1 MRPLDQQTIL
11 ITGAT
16 DGLGRALA
24 TQLAAHGTT
33 LLIHGRDDVRGQ
45 QTLEDIRAR
54 TGNDNLH
61 WLRADFAS
69 LDEVRALAQQV
80 TREHDGLTALVNNA
94 GIGATS
100 AGGDGRRIESR
111 DGYELRFAVNY
122 LAGYLLTRSLLPL
135 LERSA
140 PARIV
145 NVSSAGQAPIDFHD
159 VMLERR
165 YDGVQ
170 AYCQSK
176 LAQVMFTL
184 DLAKELRA
192 RGITATCLH
201 PATYM
206 PTKMVR
212 AAGVSPVSSLEDG
225 VRATLRLV
233 TDPGL
238 DGVTGRYFS
247 GLRPAGPHPQAHDAN
262 ARRQLRTLSDR
273 LCGLAP
279 SDSVLAAALDDDAP
293 LAIESDETE

>member
-1 MRPLDQQTIL
+1 
-11 ITGAT
+11 
-16 DGLGRALA
+16 
-24 TQLAAHGTT
+24 
-33 LLIHGRDDVRGQ
+33 
-45 QTLEDIRAR
+45 
-54 TGNDNLH
+54 
-61 WLRADFAS
+61 
-69 LDEVRALAQQV
+69 
-80 TREHDGLTALVNNA
+80 
-94 GIGATS
+94 
-100 AGGDGRRIESR
+100 
-111 DGYELRFAVNY
+111 
-122 LAGYLLTRSLLPL
+122 
-135 LERSA
+135 
-140 PARIV
+140 
-145 NVSSAGQAPIDFHD
+145 
-159 VMLERR
+159 MLERR